1 MNKPSLIYSLTITEN
16 RVTIRL
22 LATNIRKNKNLV
34 LDGVSLNLDNVD
46 IQITETTSEKCL
58 TTSEQ
63 SINLYIPVWEDT
75 FLTNSSAIIFYDKD
89 YQTAIEKIKTKVKK
103 LHEFVEN
110 NSLFV
115 VDKELWFSDYYQHES
130 HITNAVLYTNNV
142 VYLNFNEEMELTD
155 VIARKKASID

>member
-16 RVTIRL
+16 SVRIRL

-46 IQITETTSEKCL
+46 IRITETTSEKCL
-58 TTSEQ
+58 ITSEQ

-75 FLTNSSAIIFYDKD
+75 FLTNSSAVIFYDKD
-89 YQTAIEKIKTKVKK
+89 YQTEIEKIKKKVKK

-115 VDKELWFSDYYQHES
+115 VDKELWFSEQYQQES
-130 HITNAVLYTNNV
+130 HITNTVLYTKNV